1 MVRTLLWK
9 LLLLLLLSVF
19 RSILA
24 GLGEDPDRE
33 GLKDT
38 PKRAAKALA
47 FFTKGEE
54 HSYKLLASFLI
65 YFV

>member
-1 MVRTLLWK
+1 MLRKLMETCGKMFLIPLL
-9 LLLLLLLSVF
+9 F

-47 FFTKGEE
+47 FFTKGKN
-54 HSYKLLASFLI
+54 SNMKRINIGIS
-65 YFV
+65 